1 MDVAK
6 VVDRIIEAYSKYDI
20 KRDEIEKRLKLLI
33 EEFKVPEREAIA
45 TVINWIRREREIPE
59 PVIFAEDKKIERL
72 TDCREGEFVN
82 LEIKVVQLWDPK
94 SPSIKQTGLVGDETG
109 VVKFVSWKKAEK
121 VPLLEEGKCY
131 SLKNV
136 AVSFYR
142 DRPQIQLNTYTVVEE
157 IDRDIQLPSRS
168 VEFTAPMVHVLG
180 NSGLIQRCPECRR
193 VVNKSTCPIHG
204 RVQAYDDL
212 RVKAVFDDGT
222 DTYNVI
228 LDENAVSSLT
238 GIDLEKA
245 KQMAQENLS
254 RESVLDEL
262 IDRLVGRYYKVK
274 GRVAGDWILVEE
286 IEPANLSSIEDLVK
300 EVLNS
305 HRNLYKP

>member
-109 VVKFVSWKKAEK
+109 
-121 VPLLEEGKCY
+121 
-131 SLKNV
+131 